1 MFKILVDQLEEFE
14 KETLQCPPPHFW
26 CCWKPLVNR
35 GPPRWFHNVRAIV
48 QLLNIEQFI
57 QRKFNKTK
65 KKWKLGH
72 IFGIVGRLLMNRI
85 LWM

>member
-1 MFKILVDQLEEFE
+1 M
-14 KETLQCPPPHFW
+14 
-26 CCWKPLVNR
+26 NR